1 MGIFV
6 SKRRVKN
13 RRFAYEPRFYDP
25 KKDDDIKR
33 RMRVRSRA
41 RRRRNPVGN
50 IFFFASMLFFAL
62 YIYYKM
68 NGVDLFDYIF

>member
-6 SKRRVKN
+6 SKRRKQP
-13 RRFAYEPRFYDP
+13 RRFSYEPRYYDP
-25 KKDDDIKR
+25 KRDDNIKR
-33 RMRVRSRA
+33 KMRIRSRA
-41 RRRRNPVGN
+41 RRRNPAGN
-50 IFFFASMLFFAL
+50 IVFLATLLFFAL

>member
-6 SKRRVKN
+6 SKRRSQP
-13 RRFAYEPRFYDP
+13 RRFVYEPRFYNP

-50 IFFFASMLFFAL
+50 VLYFSTMLFFAL